1 MKKLFVLTSFL
12 LVTVLFLLSTPV
24 YADNILEI
32 YKKFKLELDRE
43 DTPQNKEWIK
53 RFKEV
58 EKFFEFLNT
67 KNEELNRLNISVGA
81 GFKGDWS
88 GEKELYKL
96 DIDSEISKGIYP
108 NEFRFKA
115 GASIQ
120 LIDKTLKE
128 DVTSLMVNYDHHFKP
143 WLEVYGFVE
152 RFSNSYLSIKQRYEI
167 GTGISF
173 ELDLLD
179 TTKKIDA
186 EIKTYFDEK
195 KEENT
200 IRNKSEKD
208 YEEFRNIHANI
219 TDEVYEEFRKY
230 LDKFDKG
237 PPDKKLAINLLRS
250 KFEDL
255 EKEEKRIKQAFK
267 KKYAKLSVGLA
278 MTLFSE
284 LEQAEIKAYF
294 DEKKEE
300 NGEQV
305 IQKATE
311 TTSILLDMEHRFRFV
326 LRPSIVVRPT
336 DDLTLMAFKYFK
348 YPLNRPYQNGKRD
361 YRTDAL
367 IRAQLVLKKDAG
379 GAEKVSLILEYQQHY
394 DNFPPWLPP
403 SKIDEYAHG
412 KTLREGY
419 EIAED
424 THEEFKFVLKISF

>member
-32 YKKFKLELDRE
+32 YKKFKLELERD
-43 DTPQNKEWIK
+43 DTPQNKKWIK
-53 RFKEV
+53 RFEEV
-58 EKFFEFLNT
+58 KKFFEFLNT

-88 GEKELYKL
+88 GKKELYKL
-96 DIDSEISKGIYP
+96 DIESEISKGIYP

-120 LIDKTLKE
+120 LIDKTLQE

-167 GTGISF
+167 GAGISF

-179 TTKKIDA
+179 TTKKID
-186 EIKTYFDEK
+186 
-195 KEENT
+195 KELNT
-200 IRNKSEKD
+200 IRDKSEK
-208 YEEFRNIHANI
+208 FMNIHGNI
-219 TDEVYEEFRKY
+219 TDEVYKEFREY
-230 LDKFDKG
+230 LDKLEDDS
-237 PPDKKLAINLLRS
+237 PDKKLAINLLRS
-250 KFEDL
+250 KYEDL

-278 MTLFSE
+278 MSLFSE

-294 DEKKEE
+294 DEIKEE

-326 LRPSIVVRPT
+326 LRPSVVVRPT

-348 YPLNRPYQNGKRD
+348 YPLNSPYQNGERD

-379 GAEKVSLILEYQQHY
+379 GAAKVSLIIEYQQHY
-394 DNFPPWLPP
+394 DNFPPRLSQ
-403 SKIDEYAHG
+403 SKIDKFANG
-412 KTLREGY
+412 KILRDGY
-419 EIAED
+419 KIAED
-424 THEEFKFVLKISF
+424 THEEFKFMLKISF

>member
-24 YADNILEI
+24 YADNILKI
-32 YKKFKLELDRE
+32 YEKFKLELSKD
-43 DTPQNKEWIK
+43 DTPQNKKWIK
-53 RFKEV
+53 RFEEV
-58 EKFFEFLNT
+58 KKFFEFLNT

-88 GEKELYKL
+88 GKKELYKL
-96 DIDSEISKGIYP
+96 DIESEISKGIYP

-120 LIDKTLKE
+120 LNDKTLQE

-179 TTKKIDA
+179 TTKKIDK
-186 EIKTYFDEK
+186 ELNTMKDKPEK
-195 KEENT
+195 GY
-200 IRNKSEKD
+200 EK
-208 YEEFRNIHANI
+208 FKNIHGNI
-219 TDEVYEEFRKY
+219 TDEIYKEFREY
-230 LDKFDKG
+230 LDKLEDDS
-237 PPDKKLAINLLRS
+237 PDKKLAINLLRS
-250 KFEDL
+250 KYEDL

-278 MTLFSE
+278 MSLFSE

-294 DEKKEE
+294 DEIKEE

-326 LRPSIVVRPT
+326 LRPSVVVRPT

-348 YPLNRPYQNGKRD
+348 YPLNSPYQNGKHD
-361 YRTDAL
+361 YRTDEL

-379 GAEKVSLILEYQQHY
+379 GAEKVSLIIEYQQHY

-412 KTLREGY
+412 KTFREGY